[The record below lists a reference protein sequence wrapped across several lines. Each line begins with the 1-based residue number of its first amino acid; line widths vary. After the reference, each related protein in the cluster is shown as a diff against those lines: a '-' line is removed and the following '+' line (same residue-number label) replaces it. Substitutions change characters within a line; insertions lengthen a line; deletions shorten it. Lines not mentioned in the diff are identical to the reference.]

1 MIMILTML
9 IVMLKVM
16 NSNCFKFWKEYG
28 LFFCE
33 YHFKKNMGE
42 WDRDCFCKQDN
53 QNKIRVFIFTF
64 QSERFVLCAKV
75 CPTAFFGYKPP
86 PDGYMFVI
94 GVIETLSSILL
105 MLPLTNLH
113 TRIYLV
119 FCVLMAL
126 AIYTHG
132 ILAQYGKLVVPICL
146 FLACLVLYKTGT
158 LSLSKIE

>member
-1 MIMILTML
+1 MDVVSVALYVLSWILT
-9 IVMLKVM
+9 VMFLKAGLVKVT
-16 NSNCFKFWKEYG
+16 NRLFPKE
-28 LFFCE
+28 
-33 YHFKKNMGE
+33 H
-42 WDRDCFCKQDN
+42 Q
-53 QNKIRVFIFTF
+53 QA
-64 QSERFVLCAKV
+64 SERFVLCAKV